1 MPFYK
6 LIVAYDGTEFHGFQ
20 RQIDNATM
28 DSRYRPPAAGGGGD
42 GSPAAP
48 VLALQSFAKQQQKKR
63 TRGGDNATINLSIQ
77 EVLESAILHLFPHV
91 ASVADLRMRFAGRT
105 DKGVHA
111 AGQVVQ
117 IYLAATT
124 ATTADATTK
133 DGTGP
138 FLPPPWMLRRSLNSR
153 LPPSISVE
161 SAEQTTAAFNPRKD
175 CVRKVYEYSI
185 RFRCYD
191 SKLPDKARQGTHS
204 LRSALDHTNRLWIC
218 PWALELDTVVKVC
231 ATLQGTHDYSNFI
244 HKDDR
249 GRRDNTMTIDE
260 IKFVID
266 QEKVEMIAV
275 AEDDDDTAAASA
287 VDHQDDDDEDAMM
300 TIASRVITGRF
311 RLTAASFR
319 RSMVRLI
326 VQFCVDAGRAP
337 MVAVDA
343 SVAEDIFTTAPET
356 TSIRATAPA
365 CGLCL
370 VSVTY

>member
-28 DSRYRPPAAGGGGD
+28 DSRCRPPAPAGGGG
-42 GSPAAP
+42 PLAAP

-63 TRGGDNATINLSIQ
+63 TRGGVNATTNLSIQ

-91 ASVADLRMRFAGRT
+91 ASVADLRMRYAGRT

-124 ATTADATTK
+124 TAAAATTTK
-133 DGTGP
+133 DGTDP
-138 FLPPPWMLRRSLNSR
+138 FLPPLWMLRRSLNSR

-161 SAEQTTAAFNPRKD
+161 SAERTTAAFNPRKD

-218 PWALELDTVVKVC
+218 PWALELDTVVQVC

-275 AEDDDDTAAASA
+275 ADDDDDDAAASA
-287 VDHQDDDDEDAMM
+287 DHQDDGGAMM
-300 TIASRVITGRF
+300 IIASRVITGRF

-319 RSMVRLI
+319 RSMVRLV
-326 VQFCVDAGRAP
+326 VQFCVDAGRVP
-337 MVAVDA
+337 MAA
-343 SVAEDIFTTAPET
+343 SAAETIFTTAPET